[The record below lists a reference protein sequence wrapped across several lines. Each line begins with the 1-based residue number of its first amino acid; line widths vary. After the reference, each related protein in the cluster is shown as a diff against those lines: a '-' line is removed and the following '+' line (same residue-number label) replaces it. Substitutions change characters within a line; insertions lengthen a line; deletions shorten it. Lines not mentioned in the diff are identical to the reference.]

1 MQEFVPLALQ
11 LAELTHG
18 LGPTIQ
24 FIRRVMDRGQAEVD
38 LLRGDARLVVG
49 DQARRLGLIDQ
60 AGLADKT
67 RCGEFILVCEIL
79 MAVPDPPPPVLV
91 EAPLVFTVPP
101 EARGLLEPRE
111 RLDLLVEHLI
121 RMARSE
127 LLIGGPFWN
136 DPGFARLLQ
145 VLQPAVTE
153 RGVTCSFFVHSWPDE
168 TRRQFIIDRIASIGP
183 LHRVKT
189 LWYRGPAESLMHAK
203 FVLRDG
209 EEGYLGTANLT
220 SHGLEQHVEVGLVM
234 RNHQTQR
241 LRRFLS
247 ILMNADLFSETP
259 PITLR

>member
-1 MQEFVPLALQ
+1 V
-11 LAELTHG
+11 
-18 LGPTIQ
+18 
-24 FIRRVMDRGQAEVD
+24 DRGQAEVD

-49 DQARRLGLIDQ
+49 DQAKRLGLINQDGS
-60 AGLADKT
+60 ANPG
-67 RCGEFILVCEIL
+67 RCQDLILVCEVL
-79 MAVPDPPPPVLV
+79 MAVPAPPPATLV

-136 DPGFARLLQ
+136 DPGFTRLLQ
-145 VLQPAVTE
+145 VLRPAVTV
-153 RGVTCSFFVHSWPDE
+153 RSVSCTFFVHSWPDAS
-168 TRRQFIIDRIASIGP
+168 RRQFIIDRIASVGP
-183 LHRVKT
+183 QDRVKT

-234 RNHQTQR
+234 RSHQT
-241 LRRFLS
+241 LKLERFLGV
-247 ILMNADLFSETP
+247 LVDAGLFGEVPRGTSS
-259 PITLR
+259 